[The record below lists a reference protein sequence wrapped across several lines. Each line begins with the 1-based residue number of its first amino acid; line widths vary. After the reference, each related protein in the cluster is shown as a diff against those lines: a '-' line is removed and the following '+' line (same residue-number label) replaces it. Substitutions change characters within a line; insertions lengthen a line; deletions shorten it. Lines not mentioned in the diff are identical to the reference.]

1 MFYRYFSCGS
11 LQRHVAS
18 SYRVSKAS
26 FCDIIDT
33 VCNAICSEM
42 QNEMPRLSKEGW
54 LNIANR
60 YNHKWNFPNCLGSID
75 GKHIPIKSPPNAGSL
90 FFNYKVSSLL
100 GAFMSPR
107 MACKCER
114 IPLLNCECHRECLQT
129 CMYSV

>member
-1 MFYRYFSCGS
+1 MFFRYFSCGS

-42 QNEMPRLSKEGW
+42 QDEMPRLSKEGW

-75 GKHIPIKSPPNAGSL
+75 GKHMPIKSPPNAGSL
-90 FFNYKVSSLL
+90 FFNYKVNSLSS
-100 GAFMSPR
+100 
-107 MACKCER
+107 K
-114 IPLLNCECHRECLQT
+114 
-129 CMYSV
+129 